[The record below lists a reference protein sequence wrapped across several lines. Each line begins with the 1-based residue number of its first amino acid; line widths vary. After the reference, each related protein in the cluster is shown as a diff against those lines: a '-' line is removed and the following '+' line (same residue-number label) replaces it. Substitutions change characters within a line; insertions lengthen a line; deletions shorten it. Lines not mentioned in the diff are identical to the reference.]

1 MDDTDIKILE
11 CLQSDATLAVSEIA
25 KRVGLSTSP
34 CWNRIQRLESAGVIQ
49 SRVALLDP
57 KALNVGV
64 TAFVSIRTSNHNA
77 AWFEKFSQSLSA
89 FPEVVEFYRMSGD
102 VDYLLRVVVSDI
114 AAYDEFYKRLIEQ
127 VDLQDVSS
135 SFAMEE
141 IKYTTALPLDYVEFD
156 PPPKRSGANMPDRS

>member
-1 MDDTDIKILE
+1 MDQTDIRILD

-34 CWNRIQRLESAGVIQ
+34 CWNRIQRLESTGVIQ

-57 KALNVGV
+57 KSLNVGV

-77 AWFEKFSQSLSA
+77 AWFEKFSSSLSS

-102 VDYLLRVVVSDI
+102 IDYLLRVVVPDI
-114 AAYDEFYKRLIEQ
+114 ASYDAFYKRLIEE

-141 IKYTTALPLDYVEFD
+141 IKYTTALPLDYVETD
-156 PPPKRSGANMPDRS
+156 QASKRS